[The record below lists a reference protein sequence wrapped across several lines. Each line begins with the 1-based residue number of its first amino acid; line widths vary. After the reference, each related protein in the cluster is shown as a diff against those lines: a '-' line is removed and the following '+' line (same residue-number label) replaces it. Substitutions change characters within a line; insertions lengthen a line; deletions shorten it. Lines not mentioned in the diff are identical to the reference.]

1 MKLLVFELN
10 SFHVDLLPMYTQLFP
25 AAFGDDHL
33 DVQYFVLPRLVKR
46 ARGFVGDGVRELNSP
61 MLRWVLPSKRL
72 RSFYYRRRV
81 QWIVDRSDATAVV
94 FNTIEPVAYFRVFR
108 SLRHPL
114 KLGVV
119 HNPHREGIDYEPRP
133 ANEIVLCLHDY
144 NYRRLEA
151 EKPVDGWLSPF
162 FRGGGMPRGATPA
175 DTTEIAVQG
184 VVSFNRRNYRMLV
197 DVCRE
202 FANTPHPP
210 SILFNILG
218 DSTIRDGPA
227 LRESVVRHRLERFF
241 RFHRWLSDTEFTEQ
255 LQRADYIMPLLHQ
268 DEGQYS
274 ANAKVTLA
282 YGNSGAYGIP
292 LLLHRDLATEWG
304 LPDDTCV
311 TYAGVDELAQTLAQS
326 LRDDM
331 AAHASCYRQFV
342 DAKIRENR
350 DFLRRLVRHHQTF
363 SHARSG

>member
-218 DSTIRDGPA
+218 RQYDPGWSRPPGIRGSAPSRTILPIPSVRSPIRSSPSSYSGP
-227 LRESVVRHRLERFF
+227 
-241 RFHRWLSDTEFTEQ
+241 T
-255 LQRADYIMPLLHQ
+255 I
-268 DEGQYS
+268 
-274 ANAKVTLA
+274 
-282 YGNSGAYGIP
+282 
-292 LLLHRDLATEWG
+292 
-304 LPDDTCV
+304 
-311 TYAGVDELAQTLAQS
+311 
-326 LRDDM
+326 
-331 AAHASCYRQFV
+331 
-342 DAKIRENR
+342 
-350 DFLRRLVRHHQTF
+350 
-363 SHARSG
+363 

>member
-1 MKLLVFELN
+1 
-10 SFHVDLLPMYTQLFP
+10 
-25 AAFGDDHL
+25 
-33 DVQYFVLPRLVKR
+33 
-46 ARGFVGDGVRELNSP
+46 

-175 DTTEIAVQG
+175 DTTEIAVPGCRQLQSSQLSDAGGCVSRVRQHASPTEHSVQHSGRQYDPGWSRPPGIRGSAPSRTILPIPSVALRYG
-184 VVSFNRRNYRMLV
+184 VHRAATAGRLYNAAASSRRRSVL
-197 DVCRE
+197 RE
-202 FANTPHPP
+202 CKGYPSVRELGCIRNTVTAAPRPRHPSGACP
-210 SILFNILG
+210 
-218 DSTIRDGPA
+218 TIR
-227 LRESVVRHRLERFF
+227 V
-241 RFHRWLSDTEFTEQ
+241 
-255 LQRADYIMPLLHQ
+255 
-268 DEGQYS
+268 
-274 ANAKVTLA
+274 
-282 YGNSGAYGIP
+282 
-292 LLLHRDLATEWG
+292 
-304 LPDDTCV
+304 
-311 TYAGVDELAQTLAQS
+311 
-326 LRDDM
+326 
-331 AAHASCYRQFV
+331 
-342 DAKIRENR
+342 
-350 DFLRRLVRHHQTF
+350 
-363 SHARSG
+363 